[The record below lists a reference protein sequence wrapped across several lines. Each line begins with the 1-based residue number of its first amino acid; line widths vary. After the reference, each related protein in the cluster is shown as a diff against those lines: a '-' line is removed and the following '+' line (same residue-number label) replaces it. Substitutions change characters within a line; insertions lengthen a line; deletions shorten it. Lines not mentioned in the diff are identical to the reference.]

1 MSITFEDVLVVE
13 VVPLYREIAQPQL
26 NALDE

>member
-1 MSITFEDVLVVE
+1 MLVVE